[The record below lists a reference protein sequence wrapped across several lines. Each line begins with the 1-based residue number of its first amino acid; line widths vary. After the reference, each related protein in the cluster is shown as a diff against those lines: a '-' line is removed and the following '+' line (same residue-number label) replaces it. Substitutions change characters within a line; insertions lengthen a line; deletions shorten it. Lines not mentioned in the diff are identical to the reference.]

1 MLAFC
6 LCFNDPCSLGNSL
19 IKNRPRFIFFFSCLD
34 FAFLMV
40 HEFLSRFDRYK
51 SLQRWLII
59 TSIEN
64 CLCECL
70 KQAFLRCVLLRYS
83 HFCWRLLIWLSIRI
97 FTGLSIQSIGILLL
111 PCTVVSLARRYD
123 YHLLI
128 SFIECK
134 FWWSTFELI
143 LMMLLLLFDLL
154 FLGLSPGWCQIR

>member
-6 LCFNDPCSLGNSL
+6 LCFNDPCSFGDCLVN
-19 IKNRPRFIFFFSCLD
+19 NRLSFIFLFSCLD

-40 HEFLSRFDRYK
+40 YEFLSRFDGYK

-64 CLCECL
+64 CLGECL
-70 KQAFLRCVLLRYS
+70 KQAFLWRVLLRYS

-97 FTGLSIQSIGILLL
+97 FTGLSIQSIHILLL
-111 PCTVVSLARRYD
+111 PCRVVSLARRYD
-123 YHLLI
+123 NHLLI

-134 FWWSTFELI
+134 FWWSTFVLI